1 MPREAGIPFPR
12 RALRGPGRH
21 TPVPLPLRSCPQGI
35 RVQHFHDSQP
45 ASDTITWVRSPEQL
59 HALSESLAAAQW
71 IAVDTESNSMFVYRE
86 RVCLIQLNIEGQLV
100 LIDPFELPQGADG
113 LGPLARA
120 LANPDQTIYLHGGEY
135 DVVCLQRDY
144 SLHIQAVFDTQ
155 QAASLLGWRKT
166 GYGAVVE
173 AVCEVKLPKG
183 HSDYNWGKRPLDQD
197 AISYAVDDVRYLPL
211 VAQHLQAAISEAD
224 LDDEMAIAN
233 QAVEQVQARQ
243 PGYDPAD
250 IWRLKGVSD
259 VPNKHLGVLVALHQ
273 WRDGAAQELDR
284 PPGRVIPNDLLVAL
298 ARVAPLNFGMLRRL
312 RLRSHTLRDHGEHI
326 IAQVQSALSQPPA
339 IPEPP
344 ARREPDPQERPREQ
358 ALKAWRKQ
366 EAERRGVTTQVVLP
380 ARALDYLKRRGAHD
394 LEAVPQLGAKR
405 IRLYG
410 EQLRTLA
417 PVPDS
422 AHHGE

>member
-1 MPREAGIPFPR
+1 MSHYQSTDP
-12 RALRGPGRH
+12 
-21 TPVPLPLRSCPQGI
+21 
-35 RVQHFHDSQP
+35 
-45 ASDTITWVRSPEQL
+45 ITWVRSPDQ
-59 HALSESLAAAQW
+59 LAALAQPLAQAKW
-71 IAVDTESNSMFVYRE
+71 LAVDTESNSMFVYRE
-86 RVCLIQLNIEGQLV
+86 RVCLIQLNIEGLLV
-100 LIDPFELPQGADG
+100 IIDPFELPQGPG
-113 LGPLARA
+113 SLGPLATA
-120 LANPDQTIYLHGGEY
+120 LANPDQAIYLHGGEY

-144 SLHIQAVFDTQ
+144 GVQVTSVFDTQ
-155 QAASLLGWRKT
+155 QAASLLGWNKT

-173 AVCEVKLPKG
+173 AVCEISLPKG
-183 HSDYNWGKRPLDQD
+183 HSDYNWGKRPLDEE
-197 AISYAVDDVRYLPL
+197 AISYAIDDVRYLPT
-211 VAQHLQAAISEAD
+211 VAEHLQAAIIEAD
-224 LDDEMAIAN
+224 LEEELAIAN

-259 VPNKHLGVLVALHQ
+259 VPNKHLGILVALHQ
-273 WRDGAAQELDR
+273 WRDSVALEQDR

-312 RLRSHTLRDHGEHI
+312 RLRSHTLRDHGDHI
-326 IAQVQSALSQPPA
+326 IAHVQAALSQPPQ

-380 ARALDYLKRRGAHD
+380 ARSLDYLKRRGADD
-394 LEAVPQLGAKR
+394 LSQVPQLGAKR

-410 EQLRTLA
+410 EQLCKLA
-417 PVPDS
+417 PPPRS
-422 AHHGE
+422 AES